1 VDLCDEAL
9 NENAKRQ
16 HTFEWLVGDPGKNGR
31 GRRLPVDAFY
41 PHHHLVVEYRER
53 QRDDAIAH
61 FDKPHVMTLSG
72 VHRGEQRRRYDERR
86 EQMIPRHGLRL
97 VVVKPSDLS
106 ADKRGR
112 LRRERNRDLEA
123 LRALLRPT

>member
-1 VDLCDEAL
+1 
-9 NENAKRQ
+9 
-16 HTFEWLVGDPGKNGR
+16 
-31 GRRLPVDAFY
+31 
-41 PHHHLVVEYRER
+41 
-53 QRDDAIAH
+53 
-61 FDKPHVMTLSG
+61 MTLSG